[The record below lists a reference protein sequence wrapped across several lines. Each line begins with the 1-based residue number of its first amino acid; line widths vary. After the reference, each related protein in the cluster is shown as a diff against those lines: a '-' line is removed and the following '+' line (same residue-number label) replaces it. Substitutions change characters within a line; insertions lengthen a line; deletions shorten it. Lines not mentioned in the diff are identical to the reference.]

1 MNTYIILFR
10 GINVGGHNK
19 LPMKPLV
26 SLLESNGFTNVMYYI
41 QSGNVILDSEK
52 DPTSVIKSLVSVNF
66 NIIPQVMTLTQKE
79 FINIRANNPYIDE
92 DGKSVHCY
100 ICTETPILNN
110 EKTEKYQLSNERI
123 TLVNNTLY
131 LHAPDGIGR
140 SKLVSNIEDCLGVSA
155 TGRNMNTINK
165 IFSLLN

>member
-1 MNTYIILFR
+1 MTTYIILFR

-26 SLLESNGFTNVMYYI
+26 SLLESHGFTNVMYYI

-52 DPTSVIKSLVSVNF
+52 EPTSAIKSLVSVNF
-66 NIIPQVMTLTQKE
+66 NITPQVMTLTQKE
-79 FINIRANNPYIDE
+79 FINIRANNPYINEDE
-92 DGKSVHCY
+92 KSVHCY
-100 ICTETPILNN
+100 ICTETAILNSEKIAKYQLNN
-110 EKTEKYQLSNERI
+110 EKI
-123 TLVNNTLY
+123 TLINNTLY

-140 SKLVSNIEDCLGVSA
+140 SKLVANIEVCLGVCA